1 MNREIK
7 QLIYKYVSG
16 ALTDDEAV
24 RLAEWT
30 RLSPQNGADFRS
42 EVRRLESQL
51 PTTPAARAFCARLT
65 AERRRMSPQAKSAPA
80 QQTKTTASLFGG
92 AVRAARRYSRAI
104 AVVAIVAV
112 ALGATTVLVSDNK
125 DFAFGGSSL
134 LADSRS
140 AEQAVAEPVIYTT
153 GMGERRSF
161 TLPDSTRVTLN
172 ANARLTLAAD
182 FGVKERRV
190 MLDGECYFEVAKN
203 PACRFVVACGDK
215 EYIVRGTSFNIVS
228 YSADRYS
235 VVTLHT
241 GRLEAHVREDVIQL
255 NPGDELRMDDNLGQI
270 AKQTVAVENSISWIH
285 GGRLRFTELP
295 LKFVASR
302 MAHKYNIKIHI
313 HSSIENI
320 PYDGQIDN
328 ESLEEAL
335 RLVSLTAPVPLAINE
350 FDGEY
355 YVSKRANH

>member
-1 MNREIK
+1 MNKEIK
-7 QLIYKYVSG
+7 QLIYKYAG
-16 ALTDDEAV
+16 GTLADDEAV
-24 RLAEWT
+24 RLAEWV

-51 PTTPAARAFCARLT
+51 PATHAAREFCARLT
-65 AERRRMSPQAKSAPA
+65 EERRKVLPQPKPTSTQRTKSASA
-80 QQTKTTASLFGG
+80 LFGS
-92 AVRAARRYSRAI
+92 AIRLARRYSRAI
-104 AVVAIVAV
+104 AAVVVVAV
-112 ALGATTVLVSDNK
+112 ALGATAVLVSDNK
-125 DFAFGGSSL
+125 NFAFGGSPL
-134 LADSRS
+134 LADNHN
-140 AEQAVAEPVIYTT
+140 AEQSVAEPVIYTT

-182 FGVKERRV
+182 FGAKERRV

-255 NPGDELRMDDNLGQI
+255 NPGDELRVDDNLGQI

-328 ESLEEAL
+328 ES
-335 RLVSLTAPVPLAINE
+335 
-350 FDGEY
+350 
-355 YVSKRANH
+355 

>member
-1 MNREIK
+1 MNKEIK

-16 ALTDDEAV
+16 ALADDEAV
-24 RLAEWT
+24 RLAEWV

-51 PTTPAARAFCARLT
+51 PATPAARAFCARL
-65 AERRRMSPQAKSAPA
+65 AADRRRKELPKPA
-80 QQTKTTASLFGG
+80 THSLFGG
-92 AVRAARRYSRAI
+92 VLRSARRYSRAI
-104 AVVAIVAV
+104 AATIVAAV
-112 ALGATTVLVSDNK
+112 ALGATVVLVSDNK
-125 DFAFGGSSL
+125 TFPVYVGSL
-134 LADSRS
+134 M
-140 AEQAVAEPVIYTT
+140 AENHGAQPSAEPVVYAT

-161 TLPDSTRVTLN
+161 MLPDSTHVTLN
-172 ANARLTLAAD
+172 SNARLTLAAD
-182 FGVKERRV
+182 FGAKERRV

-203 PACRFVVACGDK
+203 PSCRFVVVCGDK

-270 AKQTVAVENSISWIH
+270 AKQSVAVENSISWIN

-335 RLVSLTAPVPLAINE
+335 RLVSLTAPVPLAITE

-355 YVSKRANH
+355 YVSKRAKL